1 MWTTCTRGPLQGSRP
16 LAGIGFRFV
25 LESAESITTKL
36 LATERLAAELLAAE
50 LLATEW
56 LSSTQALLLLG
67 LLLLLLLE
75 GVEAQCG
82 LH

>member
-1 MWTTCTRGPLQGSRP
+1 MR
-16 LAGIGFRFV
+16 

-36 LATERLAAELLAAE
+36 LAAERLAAELLA
-50 LLATEW
+50 TER

-67 LLLLLLLE
+67 LLLLLLE

-82 LH
+82 LHQDFGALLGLEALLGELGGFLLQLSL